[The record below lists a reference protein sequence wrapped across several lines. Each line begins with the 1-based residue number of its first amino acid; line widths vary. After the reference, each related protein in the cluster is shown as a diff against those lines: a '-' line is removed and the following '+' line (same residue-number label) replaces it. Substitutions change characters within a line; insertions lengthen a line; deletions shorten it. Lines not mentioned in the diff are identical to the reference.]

1 MLLIASIS
9 PLNQSVF
16 LLWRRGFSPQCLLP
30 TWTDDQSAALLPSTY
45 RKEVHMTP
53 RNQTGISDKMK
64 RLLTPDQSA
73 APFGFSATTFD
84 SRHLIYSINM
94 IEQTYSSTLIS
105 FRLVRSNLS
114 PSGEGIT
121 STLSPSV
128 VTFSIISIC
137 FSVNF
142 FSFLPIKT
150 TYSQDRLSPPTRYSC
165 KKIMSIAEYILLKY
179 FYHTL

>member
-1 MLLIASIS
+1 
-9 PLNQSVF
+9 
-16 LLWRRGFSPQCLLP
+16 
-30 TWTDDQSAALLPSTY
+30 
-45 RKEVHMTP
+45 MTP
-53 RNQTGISDKMK
+53 RNQTGINGKMK

-84 SRHLIYSINM
+84 SRHPIYSIIV

-165 KKIMSIAEYILLKY
+165 KKIMSIAGLCFVKSFSPNSLNNLCFRSSKAFSIICQHCYCVRHIVMFILAR
-179 FYHTL
+179 HCI

>member
-16 LLWRRGFSPQCLLP
+16 YCGGGDFHPSACSQRGRMTNPQHSCRL
-30 TWTDDQSAALLPSTY
+30 Y

-53 RNQTGISDKMK
+53 RNQTGINDKMK

-84 SRHLIYSINM
+84 SRHPIYSINV

-165 KKIMSIAEYILLKY
+165 KKIMSIAEYVLLKY

>member
-1 MLLIASIS
+1 
-9 PLNQSVF
+9 
-16 LLWRRGFSPQCLLP
+16 
-30 TWTDDQSAALLPSTY
+30 
-45 RKEVHMTP
+45 MTP
-53 RNQTGISDKMK
+53 RNQTGINDKMK

-84 SRHLIYSINM
+84 SRHLIYSINV

-165 KKIMSIAEYILLKY
+165 EKIMSIAELCFAKIFLPHSLNHFSFRSSEPFNIICKHCHCIRNIIM
-179 FYHTL
+179 FVFAGHRI